1 MNKVSPYSSKVIK
14 RAAYAEQL
22 FSFGQMCE
30 AIAMNPIPIPTF
42 PLKGKERLRRRQWD
56 IVCPARQRASDH
68 R

>member
-1 MNKVSPYSSKVIK
+1 MNKVSPYSGKVTK

-42 PLKGKERLRRRQWD
+42 PLKGKERLRRRHWD
-56 IVCPARQRASDH
+56 IVCPARRRAFDH